1 MARVLLALD
10 LSTQV
15 GWAVGPIGGRP
26 LLGTWVL
33 PQIGGEG
40 ARFASFE
47 NELADAM
54 SVHEPTVVAVE
65 APLPLPA
72 QNNAEVARQQMGLRA
87 FVFSEAYRA
96 SAAMH
101 EIDAYSVRLNVL
113 GTGRFPKGKVKD
125 AVMAWSKRE
134 GYDPPDHNAGDA
146 LVLWTYYARR
156 LLPR

>member
-1 MARVLLALD
+1 MIALD
-10 LSTQV
+10 LSSQV
-15 GWAVGPIGGRP
+15 GFAVGALDARP

-54 SVHEPTVVAVE
+54 ALHVPDLLALE

-72 QNNAEVARQQMGLRA
+72 QNNAQVARQQMGLRA
-87 FVFSEAYRA
+87 IALSEAYRA
-96 SAAMH
+96 SAAAH
-101 EIDAYSVRLNVL
+101 EVDVYTVRRDVI
-113 GTGRFPKGKVKD
+113 GTGRFPAGKAKD
-125 AVMAWSKRE
+125 AVMAYAKDQ

-146 LVLWTYYARR
+146 LILWLYYARR
-156 LLPR
+156 MLA